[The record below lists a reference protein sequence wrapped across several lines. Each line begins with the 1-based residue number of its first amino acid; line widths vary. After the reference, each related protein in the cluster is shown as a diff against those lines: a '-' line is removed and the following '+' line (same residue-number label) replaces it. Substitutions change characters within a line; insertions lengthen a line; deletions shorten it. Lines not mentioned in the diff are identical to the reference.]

1 MPMKKLLPSNIPF
14 IFIIVMALLPATF
27 IIGQTRS
34 EGIADKKL
42 SGTDLLTLK
51 LAENIRLYPVPAK
64 TELTAENISGVTM
77 IEIFD
82 VTGNKHMTE
91 VCDKQDQVTLT
102 VNQLNRGI
110 YFIRFT
116 APRVTLMKRFVKE

>member
-1 MPMKKLLPSNIPF
+1 MPMKKLLLSKIPF
-14 IFIIVMALLPATF
+14 IFIIVMALLPATYSF
-27 IIGQTRS
+27 GQTRS
-34 EGIADKKL
+34 KL
-42 SGTDLLTLK
+42 ITDNKFSGTDSLTLK
-51 LAENIRLYPVPAK
+51 LAENIKLYPVPAK
-64 TELTAENISGVTM
+64 TELIAENISGVTM

-91 VCDKQDQVTLT
+91 VCDKQDQITIT

>member
-1 MPMKKLLPSNIPF
+1 MPMKRRLPSRISV
-14 IFIIVMALLPATF
+14 IFIVVLALLPATYSF
-27 IIGQTRS
+27 GQTRS
-34 EGIADKKL
+34 GEIADNKF
-42 SGTDLLTLK
+42 SGSDSLTLK
-51 LAENIRLYPVPAK
+51 LAENIKLYPVPAK
-64 TELTAENISGVTM
+64 TELIAENISGVTM

-91 VCDKQDQVTLT
+91 VCDKQDQITIT

>member
-1 MPMKKLLPSNIPF
+1 MKKLLLSKIPF
-14 IFIIVMALLPATF
+14 IFIIVMVLLPATF

-34 EGIADKKL
+34 EGIADKKI
-42 SGTDLLTLK
+42 SSTDSLTLK

>member
-1 MPMKKLLPSNIPF
+1 MLMKRSLLPRIPV
-14 IFIIVMALLPATF
+14 ILIIVMVLFPATF
-27 IIGQTRS
+27 IYGQTRS
-34 EGIADKKL
+34 DVIADNKL
-42 SGTDLLTLK
+42 SATDSLTLK
-51 LAENIRLYPVPAK
+51 LTENIKLYPVPAK
-64 TELTAENISGVTM
+64 TELIVENISGVTM

-91 VCDKQDQVTLT
+91 VCDKQDQITIT

-116 APRVTLMKRFVKE
+116 APHVTLMKRFVKE